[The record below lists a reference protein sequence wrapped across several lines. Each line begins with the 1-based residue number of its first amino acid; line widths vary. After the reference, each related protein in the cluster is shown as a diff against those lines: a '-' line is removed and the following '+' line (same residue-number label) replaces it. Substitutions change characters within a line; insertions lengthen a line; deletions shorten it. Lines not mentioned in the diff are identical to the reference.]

1 MFFLAIATEM
11 VYVHDDFLVIFSFLL
26 VVSALFKTLE
36 VMLANYLDDYSRSIN
51 NQAKNLFKLQK
62 QVLGRF

>member
-1 MFFLAIATEM
+1 MAIATEM